1 MNLSLSAPKKSDYD
15 VVILGGGWAGLTL
28 ARQLKLGN
36 ENLSILVSEAQSTFR
51 SKVGE
56 ATVEMTGHYFMKQ
69 LGLVNYLYRNHLPK
83 NGLRLFYDSA
93 NHDLALHELSE
104 HGTTSIP
111 PHPAFQLDR
120 AILESDLVNMNQEQG
135 IEVLMGT
142 KATDFSLTDDDERH
156 TVQLENELG
165 SFQLSAKWVVDCSG
179 RHRIT
184 RKHKKLSYQKNVP
197 ENFSAWA
204 RFKNVKDIDSLGTS
218 QWQQKA
224 FGRFLSTNH
233 FTGDGYWVWFIPLS
247 GGYTSVGIVGE
258 KSKFPKPPTKQAD
271 FLAFLHDYKAIHQ
284 LLDGAEIVDFEAWGQ
299 LAYRADEFIFSDRWA
314 TSGFASMFL
323 DPLFSG
329 GGDMIALFN
338 DQISQAILTDIA
350 TGDRAQAQT
359 DLDNYVPVAN
369 QTVREFFQGLYAH
382 VANVYPVIDCG
393 ELCSPL
399 LAYNTA
405 AYFLEIAWD
414 YMAGHYANQEYWLR
428 KSYLRRGYMAL
439 ELILQ
444 RQILDAEKILKQQ
457 DRYYRRNSENFF
469 ESGADLY
476 KYFVYQMG
484 QTGKDGWRIDLRIK
498 LWTDIFLRIT
508 QAKLDLP
515 MLASRMIVQNS
526 ITLIDILEKPL
537 MGEPDE
543 EWLFTKVSEKLTEMT
558 LQVIAE
564 SDMAI
569 AKGISFQVNRSAFT
583 TGKVLVCDPQQKLSD
598 DELTAVSKKAN
609 MLWAQSQEY
618 IAMPSMVPVFLG
630 FARQQPDSIMTT
642 IVDQRRKQVATESE
656 LAEAL

>member
-1 MNLSLSAPKKSDYD
+1 MESPIKSDYD
-15 VVILGGGWAGLTL
+15 VVIFGGGWAGLTL
-28 ARQLKLGN
+28 ARQLKIGN
-36 ENLSILVSEAQSTFR
+36 KNLSILVSEAQSTFR

-83 NGLRLFYDSA
+83 NGLRLFYDSPD
-93 NHDLALHELSE
+93 HDLSLHELSE

-120 AILESDLVNMNQEQG
+120 AKLEADLVDMNREQG

-142 KATDFSLTDDDERH
+142 KVTDFSINNDDEQHR
-156 TVQLENELG
+156 VQLENKLGNFELA
-165 SFQLSAKWVVDCSG
+165 AKWVVDCSG

-204 RFKNVKDIDSLGTS
+204 RFKNVNDIDSLGTPE
-218 QWQQKA
+218 WQKKA

-258 KSKFPKPPTKQAD
+258 KSKFEKPPTKQAD
-271 FLAFLHDYKAIHQ
+271 FIDFLHNYKAIHQ
-284 LLDGAEIVDFEAWGQ
+284 LLEGAEIVDFEAWGQ

-338 DQISQAILTDIA
+338 DQISQAILADVSTL
-350 TGDRAQAQT
+350 DRTQAQT
-359 DLDNYVPVAN
+359 DLEKYVPVAN
-369 QTVREFFQGLYAH
+369 QTVCEFFQGLYAH
-382 VANVYPVIDCG
+382 VANVYPVIDCA

-457 DRYYRRNSENFF
+457 NRYYRRNDENFF

-484 QTGKDGWRIDLRIK
+484 QVGKDGWRIDLRIK

-515 MLASRMIVQNS
+515 MFAERMLVQNS
-526 ITLIDILEKPL
+526 VTLIDILEKPL
-537 MGEPDE
+537 MGEQDE
-543 EWLFTKVSEKLTEMT
+543 EWLFAKVSAKLTEMT
-558 LQVIAE
+558 LQAMAE
-564 SDMAI
+564 SDI
-569 AKGISFQVNRSAFT
+569 SIPDEISFKVDRNAFVNGNVIVS
-583 TGKVLVCDPQQKLSD
+583 DPLQELSD
-598 DELTAVSKKAN
+598 EDVVVLRKKAN
-609 MLWAQSQEY
+609 MLWSQTQEY
-618 IAMPSMVPVFLG
+618 IAMPSMVPVFLS
-630 FARQQPDSIMTT
+630 FSRQQPDSIMTT
-642 IVDQRRKQVATESE
+642 IVDQRRKQIVNEPET
-656 LAEAL
+656 AEAL

>member
-1 MNLSLSAPKKSDYD
+1 
-15 VVILGGGWAGLTL
+15 
-28 ARQLKLGN
+28 
-36 ENLSILVSEAQSTFR
+36 
-51 SKVGE
+51 
-56 ATVEMTGHYFMKQ
+56 
-69 LGLVNYLYRNHLPK
+69 
-83 NGLRLFYDSA
+83 
-93 NHDLALHELSE
+93 LHELSE

-120 AILESDLVNMNQEQG
+120 AILESDLVDMNREQG

-142 KATDFSLTDDDERH
+142 KVTDFSITPQDERH
-156 TVQLENELG
+156 LVQLENEVG
-165 SFQLSAKWVVDCSG
+165 EFDITAKWVVDCSG

-204 RFKNVKDIDSLGTS
+204 RFKNVNDIDSLGTAE
-218 QWQQKA
+218 WQKKA

-258 KSKFPKPPTKQAD
+258 KSKFDKPPTKQQD
-271 FLAFLHDYKAIHQ
+271 FLEFLHNYKAIHQ
-284 LLDGAEIVDFEAWGQ
+284 LLEGAEIVDFEAWGQ
-299 LAYRADEFIFSDRWA
+299 LAYRADEFMFNDRWA

-338 DQISQAILTDIA
+338 DQISEAILADVSTK
-350 TGDRAQAQT
+350 DRLQAQVE
-359 DLDNYVPVAN
+359 LDKHVPVAN
-369 QTVREFFQGLYAH
+369 QTVCEFFQGLYAH
-382 VANVYPVIDCG
+382 VANVYPVIDCA

-414 YMAGHYANQEYWLR
+414 YMAGHYSNQEYWQR
-428 KSYLRRGYMAL
+428 KSYLRRGYMSL

-444 RQILDAEKILKQQ
+444 RQILDAEKTLKQQ
-457 DRYYRRNSENFF
+457 DRYFKRNHENFF

-484 QTGKDGWRIDLRIK
+484 QTGKDGWRIDLRVK

-515 MLASRMIVQNS
+515 MLADRMVVQNS

-537 MGEPDE
+537 LGSQDE
-543 EWLFTKVSEKLTEMT
+543 DWLFKKLNAKLTEMT
-558 LQVIAE
+558 LQAMAE
-564 SDMAI
+564 SD
-569 AKGISFQVNRSAFT
+569 ISITDDISLQVDRESFSS
-583 TGKVLVCDPQQKLSD
+583 GKVIVCDPQNKLSA
-598 DELTAVSKKAN
+598 DELALLSKKAN
-609 MLWAQSQEY
+609 MLWSQTQEY
-618 IAMPSMVPVFLG
+618 IAMPSMVPVFLS

-642 IVDQRRKQVATESE
+642 TVDQRRKQVEVE
-656 LAEAL
+656 PEMAEAL